1 MRIPRSIFSEK
12 RHFGEH
18 DAAIKA
24 LRLRALELIQKV
36 AKAKKNASPSTQARH
51 LEEIKSLQRAAAW
64 LASLKCP
71 SVSRKV
77 EALKMALA
85 A

>member
-24 LRLRALELIQKV
+24 LRLRAYEIMQKV
-36 AKAKKNASPSTQARH
+36 AKAKKNASPSTQARQ
-51 LEEIKSLQRAAAW
+51 LDEIKALQRAAAW
-64 LASLKCP
+64 LASLNCP

-77 EALKMALA
+77 ETRKMALSA
-85 A
+85 